1 MQDTAIR
8 LDDARAPQTFANGP
22 ALLHRVRAA
31 LRPDMRAVASQDWHH
46 LVYMH
51 WPAAPEAL
59 RPLLPAGL
67 HLDLH
72 RGRAWVSVIP
82 HVAAAHHH
90 PGAAPQGPDYAAIH
104 VRTYVHA
111 GGVPGIWYLSIDAS
125 SRLAVATGR
134 LVTGLPFLFS
144 QIRDGNEGAAIEYES
159 VRQSG
164 HHPSHRVE
172 ATIGQPTGLYMAGTL
187 DHFLLERYAIYGR
200 HLGQLWRLR
209 MHHAPVIAR
218 ELRGVEVEDELVSA
232 AGLPGYAYPPP
243 VSHYVAGIRVDF
255 FPPHKIHADGP

>member
-1 MQDTAIR
+1 MQDSAIH
-8 LDDARAPQTFANGP
+8 LDDSRNPDGMTP

-31 LRPDMRAVASQDWHH
+31 LRPDTRSMTTQEWRH
-46 LVYMH
+46 LVYLH

-59 RPLLPAGL
+59 RPLLPPGL
-67 HLDLH
+67 QLDLH
-72 RGRAWVSVIP
+72 RGRAWVSVVP
-82 HVAAAHHH
+82 HIAAAHHH
-90 PGAAPQGPDYAAIH
+90 TGSAQHDGDYAAIH

-144 QIRDGNEGAAIEYES
+144 QIRDTSDGSDIEYES

-164 HHPSHRVE
+164 HHASHRVE
-172 ATIGQPTGLYMAGTL
+172 ASIGQPTGLYMAGTL
-187 DHFLLERYAIYGR
+187 EHFLLERYAIYGK
-200 HLGQLWRLR
+200 HLGQLWRVRL
-209 MHHAPVIAR
+209 HHPPLIAR
-218 ELRGVEVEDELVSA
+218 ELKRVEVEDELISA

-243 VSHYVAGIRVDF
+243 VSHYVAGVRIDF
-255 FPPHKIHADGP
+255 FAPHKIQPDVQI